1 MNCHNNTNQVSMP
14 TSTTTYEKPSTSK

>member
-14 TSTTTYEKPSTSK
+14 TSTTTYEKPSTST